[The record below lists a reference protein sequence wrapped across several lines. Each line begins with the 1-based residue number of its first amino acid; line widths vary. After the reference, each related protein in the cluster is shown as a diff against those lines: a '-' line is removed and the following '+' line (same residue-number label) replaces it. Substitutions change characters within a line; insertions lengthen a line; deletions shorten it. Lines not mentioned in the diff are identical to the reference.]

1 MELIALARTFY
12 IRGRGVFIAHRPD
25 HCVRIGTMQEVKFR
39 LVNPELKP
47 RRTKLEMPGWAG
59 QPEPR
64 TDGSQQH
71 AWHCVPFTE
80 GAQYGIEVFYP
91 YRNEL
96 RVTKKHGKLA
106 FDGDFG
112 TPPDDSDLMWPPFR
126 SFGQDYYSYQLLLDL
141 KVGKDWAVRTEPHPR
156 FYTDPTGTVPIAVPA
171 LLRTEWWPMISFVIF
186 KAPSEGNTHIFR
198 PGEPMLQILILP
210 VTADFTLVAMDDEE
224 AAEREL
230 RGRRIHGSRP
240 TLAADTTWTSNTD
253 TVFDGTYRHLL
264 RVAKARERES

>member
-1 MELIALARTFY
+1 
-12 IRGRGVFIAHRPD
+12 
-25 HCVRIGTMQEVKFR
+25 MQEVKVR
-39 LVNPELKP
+39 LVNPKLAP

-64 TDGSQQH
+64 ADGAQEY

-91 YRNEL
+91 HDNEV
-96 RVTKKHGKLA
+96 RVSRKDGKLVL
-106 FDGDFG
+106 DGDFG
-112 TPPDDSDLMWPPFR
+112 PHPEDSGDLMWPPFR
-126 SFGQDYYSYQLLLDL
+126 SFGQDYYTYQLLLDL

-156 FYTDPTGTVPIAVPA
+156 FYTDPTDTVPIAVPA
-171 LLRTEWWPMISFVIF
+171 LLRTEWWPMISFVVF
-186 KAPSEGNTHIFR
+186 KTPVEGHTHIFR

-210 VTADFTLVAMDDEE
+210 VTADFTLVAMDEE
-224 AAEREL
+224 EVAEREI

-240 TLAADTTWTSNTD
+240 TLAADTTWTSRSD

-264 RVAKARERES
+264 RAAKAREREG

>member
-1 MELIALARTFY
+1 M
-12 IRGRGVFIAHRPD
+12 H
-25 HCVRIGTMQEVKFR
+25 EVKFR

-47 RRTKLEMPGWAG
+47 RRTKPEMPGWAG
-59 QPEPR
+59 LPEPR
-64 TDGSQQH
+64 TDGSQEQ
-71 AWHCVPFTE
+71 AWHCAPFTE
-80 GAQYGIEVFYP
+80 GAQYGIEIFYP

-96 RVTKKHGKLA
+96 RVSKNDGTLV

-112 TPPDDSDLMWPPFR
+112 PRPDDSDLMWPPFR
-126 SFGQDYYSYQLLLDL
+126 SFGRDYYSYQLLLDL

-186 KAPSEGNTHIFR
+186 KAPTEGGTHIFR
-198 PGEPMLQILILP
+198 PGEPMLQILVLP
-210 VTADFTLVAMDDEE
+210 VTADFTLVAMDEEE

-230 RGRRIHGSRP
+230 RGRRIHASRP
-240 TLAADTTWTSNTD
+240 TLAADTTWTSSTD

-264 RVAKARERES
+264 RAAKAREREK

>member
-1 MELIALARTFY
+1 
-12 IRGRGVFIAHRPD
+12 
-25 HCVRIGTMQEVKFR
+25 MQEVKFR

-59 QPEPR
+59 KPEPR
-64 TDGSQQH
+64 ADGSQEY
-71 AWHCVPFTE
+71 AWHCAPFTE
-80 GAQYGIEVFYP
+80 GAQYGIEIFYP
-91 YRNEL
+91 YKNEL
-96 RVTKKHGKLA
+96 CVSRRDGKIV

-112 TPPDDSDLMWPPFR
+112 PRPTDSDLMWPPFR
-126 SFGQDYYSYQLLLDL
+126 TFGEDYYSHQLLLDL

-156 FYTDPTGTVPIAVPA
+156 FYTDTSGTVPIAVPA

-186 KAPSEGNTHIFR
+186 KAPTEGCTHIFR
-198 PGEPMLQILILP
+198 PSEPMLQILILP
-210 VTADFTLVAMDDEE
+210 ITADFALIPMDEEE

-240 TLAADTTWTSNTD
+240 TLAADSTWTSSTD

-264 RVAKARERES
+264 RAAKARDRDDSVR